1 MAYKAPIEDIMF
13 NIEHLSSWA
22 EVTKLETYSDIT
34 HQDAEA
40 VLDGFGRFCSETIA
54 ELTAIGDTQGSNFD
68 GEKVILPDAFKAAY
82 DLFVEMGWQ
91 SLPHPTS
98 HGGMGLPRALGAA
111 ATEILNS
118 SDMSFGLC
126 PLLTDGAVDALMLT
140 GSQDQKDL
148 YLDPLISGRW
158 SGTMNLTEPQAGSDL
173 GRVRT
178 KAVKKPDGTY
188 AVSGTKIYITY
199 GEHELSENIIHL
211 VLARTPDAPEGPKGL
226 SLFIVPKFHVKDDGS
241 LGERNAVNCI
251 SIEHKLGIK
260 ASPTAVLEYDNARG
274 FLIGEENH
282 GLQYMFTMMM
292 SARFLVGIQGVAISE
307 RAYQHALAYAKDRA
321 QSPPVDRS
329 TKEAVAIIEHPDVRR
344 MLLRMRALIE
354 GGRALSIATA
364 GWLDLAKNGSDE
376 QIKSAKPIA
385 EFLVP
390 MVKSF
395 CTERSLEVTSLGVQI
410 HGGMGFI
417 EETGVAQFYRDAR
430 ILPIYEGT
438 TAIQANDLLGRKIL
452 RDKGALAKE
461 FMALIIDTETQLL
474 SGNGHAK
481 MFAGNLAN
489 ARSAFEKSIDW
500 LIKKAP
506 DDINAVYA
514 GSVPTLMLAG
524 NLAVGWQ
531 LGKSILAAQT
541 QINENNNIAFHA
553 EKIATAC
560 FYAQHIL
567 VECELEKTRI
577 TDGAE
582 SIYDDAFEHL
592 TIR

>member
-1 MAYKAPIEDIMF
+1 MPYKAPIDDIMF

-22 EVTKLETYSDIT
+22 EVTALETYSDIT
-34 HQDAEA
+34 SQDAEA

-54 ELTAIGDTQGSNFD
+54 ELTSIGDTTGSKFD
-68 GEKVILPDAFKAAY
+68 GEKVILPDEFKTAY
-82 DLFVEMGWQ
+82 DQFVEMGWQ
-91 SLPHPTS
+91 SLPHDAS

-118 SDMSFGLC
+118 SDLSFGLC
-126 PLLTDGAVDALMLT
+126 PLLTDGAVDALMLA
-140 GSQDQKDL
+140 GSEDQKAL
-148 YLDPLISGRW
+148 YLENLISGRW
-158 SGTMNLTEPQAGSDL
+158 TGTMNLTEPQAGSDL

-178 KAVKKPDGTY
+178 KAVQNDDGTY

-211 VLARTPDAPEGPKGL
+211 VLARTPDAPPGPKGL
-226 SLFIVPKFHVKDDGS
+226 SLFIVPKYLVKDDGTP
-241 LGERNAVNCI
+241 GERNGVNCI

-260 ASPTAVLEYDNARG
+260 ASPTAVLEYDNATG

-282 GLQYMFTMMM
+282 GLQYMFIMMM
-292 SARFLVGIQGVAISE
+292 SARFLVGIQGVAVSE
-307 RAYQHALAYAKDRA
+307 RAYQHALAYAKDRE

-329 TKEAVAIIEHPDVRR
+329 KKEAVTIAHHPDVRR
-344 MLLRMRALIE
+344 MLLRMKALVE
-354 GGRALSIATA
+354 GGRALSVATA
-364 GWLDLAKNGSDE
+364 GLLDLAKNGSEE
-376 QIKSAKPIA
+376 QAATAKPIA

-390 MVKSF
+390 LVKSF
-395 CTERSLEVTSLGVQI
+395 CTERALEVTSLGVQI

-461 FMALIIDTETQLL
+461 IMVQIEETETSLK
-474 SGNGHAK
+474 SGSPQAIS
-481 MFAGNLAN
+481 FANNLER
-489 ARSAFEKSIDW
+489 ARKAFNDSIDW
-500 LIKKAP
+500 LIDQAG
-506 DDINAVYA
+506 DDINNVYA
-514 GSVPTLMLAG
+514 GSVPILMLAG

-531 LGKSILAAQT
+531 FGKSILAAEAHIADGKNT
-541 QINENNNIAFHA
+541 AFHA

-567 VECELEKTRI
+567 VECELEKARI
-577 TDGAE
+577 TASAD
-582 SIYDDAFEHL
+582 SIYADAFKDFA
-592 TIR
+592 TA